1 MSERED
7 VAAKRNK
14 CLGAQQAFREAL
26 AALEALP
33 QQLTALAGRT
43 TSQALPPDAAS
54 WSEPA
59 PISKSSTGKRFLS
72 CCTRDTGAVLW
83 AANHSARLIVSVA
96 GACGA
101 CMWICWVNM
110 DA

>member
-43 TSQALPPDAAS
+43 TSQALPPEALS

-59 PISKSSTGKRFLS
+59 PISKSSTVAPGKPHLLHCPQTYQGFCYYFYLMTILYCYMFPS
-72 CCTRDTGAVLW
+72 FKD
-83 AANHSARLIVSVA
+83 
-96 GACGA
+96 
-101 CMWICWVNM
+101 
-110 DA
+110 